1 MAKKNYKY
9 ENFRMDENVSKMLG
23 ELAEEEGVSKTSML
37 ETCIRNYY
45 TQETV
50 DENIILARF
59 STLEKKVDWLNN
71 KTETFYKLINY
82 VLPFIIAH
90 LPPLP
95 KDKNEAQAVLD
106 SGTQRMTSLVW
117 GFRRQE
123 KEKDISFVQQVWGDT
138 QETLEETY
146 MRSK

>member
-1 MAKKNYKY
+1 MTTKSGRLNIRFDAAVEKLL
-9 ENFRMDENVSKMLG
+9 EELCDEEHL
-23 ELAEEEGVSKTSML
+23 SKTGMV
-37 ETCIRNYY
+37 EKCIRNYY

-50 DENIILARF
+50 DENILLARM

-71 KTETFYKLINY
+71 KTETFYKLINH

-95 KDKNEAQAVLD
+95 KDKAEAQAVLD
-106 SGTQRMTSLVW
+106 SGTQRMTSLIW
-117 GFRRQE
+117 SFRRQE